1 MYFVYFWISPWIFAT
16 NMACGLKGAVGKYFS
31 SVRNKTTYEKK
42 GGHQEKHGNVWWYK
56 VYSDR
61 HSCRASVTPC
71 RPACHTGSPDFLG
84 TQCLPFP
91 MCAVC
96 RYTFTEEQVRK
107 LFLLDALDLHTW
119 HLTFFCK
126 SSQFGQFTFWL
137 YIQRSLDINVVDI
150 DNVDKVDNV
159 DNVGTVNETMWS
171 NIRQ

>member
-1 MYFVYFWISPWIFAT
+1 MYFVYFWISPRIFAT
-16 NMACGLKGAVGKYFS
+16 NIACGAVGKYFS

-42 GGHQEKHGNVWWYK
+42 GWHQEKHGNVWWYK

-119 HLTFFCK
+119 HLTFFANLHNLGNSHFDCIFRDLLISML
-126 SSQFGQFTFWL
+126 SS
-137 YIQRSLDINVVDI
+137 I